1 LRHGRGAALEKSND
15 PAFLKL
21 VAADTDGGKVASG
34 PH

>member
-1 LRHGRGAALEKSND
+1 MRMHPVWDPLRND

-21 VAADTDGGKVASG
+21 VAADIDGGKVASS

>member
-1 LRHGRGAALEKSND
+1 MRMQPVWDPLRND

-21 VAADTDGGKVASG
+21 VAADTGSGQVASS